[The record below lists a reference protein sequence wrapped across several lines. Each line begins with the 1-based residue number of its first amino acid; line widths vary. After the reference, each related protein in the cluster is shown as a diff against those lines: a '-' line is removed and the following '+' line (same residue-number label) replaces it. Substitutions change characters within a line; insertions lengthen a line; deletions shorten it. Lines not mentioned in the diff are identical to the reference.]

1 MLEVTKV
8 SSKGQVT
15 IPIELRKRLNLTA
28 GGKLAFIEGDDGNI
42 YVVNSSLLAL
52 KTIQGEM
59 AGQAKK
65 AGFAK
70 EDDVVAYIKE
80 MRKGK

>member
-15 IPIELRKRLNLTA
+15 IPIELRKRLNLTT
-28 GGKLAFIEGDDGNI
+28 GGKLAFIDGDDGNV

-52 KTIQGEM
+52 KTIQSEM

>member
-15 IPIELRKRLNLTA
+15 IPIELRKKLNLTA

-52 KTIQGEM
+52 RTIQQEM
-59 AGQAKK
+59 SGQAKK
-65 AGFAK
+65 AGLTN
-70 EDDVVAYIKE
+70 ENDVVAYIKE